1 MQKLSFAVL
10 EKLIEKKA
18 TSAEIDVL
26 LYVSKFQNK
35 YGYAEGI
42 YYRNVCEELGLSY
55 QAFYDAK
62 NGLIEKGIIFVEKN
76 NYLDMDIRILNNEFL
91 NQESFKRGYIN
102 TNYAIFACTQFRN
115 LPGGAKLLA
124 MDLMKN
130 NLAGGASYQHGTK
143 DFVRKFMR
151 KFNICRRTLQDY
163 LKELRLL
170 FSIGIKDKK
179 YFITIRKFA
188 VEKQNKQEE
197 EKYRQNSIDVA
208 VRRNRIKVVRAE
220 DRKAINELLKFYN
233 KDIDNMF
240 GAFSLPNII
249 TRSLEIIN
257 AGVEKKKWKRTIKK
271 NLIHRLI
278 RKEIGLDVRDIR
290 FEPVNG

>member
-1 MQKLSFAVL
+1 
-10 EKLIEKKA
+10 
-18 TSAEIDVL
+18 
-26 LYVSKFQNK
+26 
-35 YGYAEGI
+35 
-42 YYRNVCEELGLSY
+42 
-55 QAFYDAK
+55 
-62 NGLIEKGIIFVEKN
+62 
-76 NYLDMDIRILNNEFL
+76 MDITILNNEFL
-91 NQESFKRGYIN
+91 DQESFKRGYLN
-102 TNYAIFACTQFRN
+102 TNYVIFSCKQFRN

-130 NLAGGASYQHGTK
+130 NLARGASYQHGTK

-197 EKYRQNSIDVA
+197 EKYRENSIDVA
-208 VRRNRIKVVRAE
+208 VRRNKIKVVRNE
-220 DRKAINELLKFYN
+220 DRKAINEILKFYN
-233 KDIDNMF
+233 KDIDKMF
-240 GAFSLPNII
+240 GSFSLPNII
-249 TRSLEIIN
+249 THSLEIIN
-257 AGVEKKKWKRTIKK
+257 AGVKKKNWKRTIKK

-278 RKEIGLDVRDIR
+278 RKELGLDVKDIG

>member
-1 MQKLSFAVL
+1 
-10 EKLIEKKA
+10 
-18 TSAEIDVL
+18 
-26 LYVSKFQNK
+26 
-35 YGYAEGI
+35 
-42 YYRNVCEELGLSY
+42 
-55 QAFYDAK
+55 
-62 NGLIEKGIIFVEKN
+62 
-76 NYLDMDIRILNNEFL
+76 
-91 NQESFKRGYIN
+91 
-102 TNYAIFACTQFRN
+102 
-115 LPGGAKLLA
+115 
-124 MDLMKN
+124 
-130 NLAGGASYQHGTK
+130 
-143 DFVRKFMR
+143 MR

-197 EKYRQNSIDVA
+197 EKYRENSIDVA
-208 VRRNRIKVVRAE
+208 VRRNRIKVVREE
-220 DRKAINELLKFYN
+220 DRKAINELLKIYN

-278 RKEIGLDVRDIR
+278 RKEIGLDVRNIG
-290 FEPVNG
+290 FEPMNG